1 MKNNEIDAVK
11 MTRAIRNKNYE
22 ETKDLS
28 RKELLNRYKKRGQLA
43 LEQFKR
49 GTENSNV
56 SD

>member
-1 MKNNEIDAVK
+1 MKNKEINAVK

-28 RKELLNRYKKRGQLA
+28 RKELLSRYKKRGQLA
-43 LEQFKR
+43 LEQFKKD
-49 GTENSNV
+49 TANSNV

>member
-1 MKNNEIDAVK
+1 MKNKKIDAVK

-28 RKELLNRYKKRGQLA
+28 RKELLIRYKKRGQLA
-43 LEQFKR
+43 LEQLKR